1 MQRITPV
8 ENVQLFYQ
16 DFLDREFMY
25 RPWRKSQKQESV
37 EYLTPGVVILYDKNG
52 RIVEVD
58 KGKSVSRRV

>member
-16 DFLDREFMY
+16 DFLNRELTHHS
-25 RPWRKSQKQESV
+25 RRKSQKQESV
-37 EYLTPGVVILYDKNG
+37 EYLAPGAAILYDKNG
-52 RIVEVD
+52 RVVEVD